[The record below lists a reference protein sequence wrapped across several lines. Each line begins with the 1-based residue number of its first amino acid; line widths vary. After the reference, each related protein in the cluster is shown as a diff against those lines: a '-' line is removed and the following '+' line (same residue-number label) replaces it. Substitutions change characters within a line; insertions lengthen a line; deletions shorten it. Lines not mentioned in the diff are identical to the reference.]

1 MSNDV
6 SSTPTLNDNSLTQF
20 QSVVTIAV
28 AFLGWFFGG
37 THMAT
42 NGLAMRTAGKELLRN
57 VEAHKTTEEDTAL
70 GTDLYEQLNTNA
82 ESGISL
88 EELDHKNAQSL
99 STKDLKI
106 LKDKFS
112 AEDAPSVLTIDD
124 LIGSESEKRF
134 NGLVGKWA
142 GFFVVAFL
150 FGAALGGL
158 VFGYIGDK
166 YGRSK
171 GMTLAILC
179 YSSASLIAYWAQT
192 PVQMWMIRFIVCM
205 GVGGMWPN
213 GVALI
218 SEAWPTASRPLL
230 AGVLGTA
237 ANVGIFLT
245 FTLGKYKAVTDDD
258 WRWVMLLGASPII
271 LAVISWILVPES
283 PLWLKK
289 KREGDSEPE
298 KAQVSTKD
306 VFSGKLL
313 PVTIVGILLATVPL
327 LGGWGSANWAVFW
340 AGQVGDEIGNPDLK
354 ANVGM
359 ARSLTGIFGSF
370 LGGWIASQVGRRRSY
385 LLTSIICLASSQLL
399 FWYLDPSSQFAFLV
413 TFGILGFFSGI
424 FFGWLPLFLPEL
436 FETRIRSTGA
446 GVCFNFGRVLT
457 ALTVVGGSYI
467 LAAFNEDYALVGRI
481 TSWIYLLGAIG
492 ICLMPKNVGGEI
504 RE

>member
-1 MSNDV
+1 MSNDAP
-6 SSTPTLNDNSLTQF
+6 STPSLNENSLTQF
-20 QSVVTIAV
+20 QCVLTIAV

-37 THMAT
+37 THMAI
-42 NGLAMRTAGKELLRN
+42 NGLAMRTAGIELLRN
-57 VEAHKTTEEDTAL
+57 VSAHDETDEDTAS
-70 GTDLYEQLNTNA
+70 GNDLYAQLNTDG

-88 EELDHKNAQSL
+88 EELAHENALTLGAKDLESL
-99 STKDLKI
+99 SDKLSGKDAPEILTKDDLSQ
-106 LKDKFS
+106 S
-112 AEDAPSVLTIDD
+112 A
-124 LIGSESEKRF
+124 SEKRF
-134 NGLVGKWA
+134 NGLVGKWS

-158 VFGYIGDK
+158 VFGYLGDK

-192 PVQMWMIRFIVCM
+192 PEQMWIIRFIVCM

-245 FTLGKYKAVTDDD
+245 FMLAKFKPVTDDS

-271 LAVISWILVPES
+271 LAVISWLLVPES

-289 KREGDSEPE
+289 KREGDREPE

-313 PVTIVGILLATVPL
+313 PVTIIGILLATVPL

-399 FWYLDPSSQFAFLV
+399 FWYLDPSNQFAFLI